1 MKAAPVRY
9 RGIVADS
16 ARWEGFQFRDDDIV
30 ISTPPKCGT
39 TWMQTMCAL
48 VIFQTPDFDSSIDE
62 LSPWLDMLTRDRD
75 ETVAQLE
82 RQTHRRFIKSHTP
95 LDGLPFDERVTYI
108 CVGRDPRDVALSWD
122 NHMANM
128 DFFAFLSARQAAVGL
143 EDIADVLAQGPPQV
157 PEEEIDRFWAWVD
170 NETPPSGGPSSLN
183 GMLHHL
189 DTFWRGR
196 DLPNVHLFHYSDLQ
210 ADLGREMK
218 RLAECLDIP
227 VDLDRSPELVEAA
240 TFETYLAAALE
251 LEGQFQS
258 LATTSSDLAEGMAA
272 FREKRDPKFT
282 GR

>member
-1 MKAAPVRY
+1 
-9 RGIVADS
+9 
-16 ARWEGFQFRDDDIV
+16 
-30 ISTPPKCGT
+30 
-39 TWMQTMCAL
+39 
-48 VIFQTPDFDSSIDE
+48 
-62 LSPWLDMLTRDRD
+62 MLTRDRD
-75 ETVAQLE
+75 DTAAHLE

-95 LDGLPFDERVTYI
+95 FGGLPFDERVTYI

-240 TFETYLAAALE
+240 TFEKMRTRADQFAPEVSNNLWHDNGRFFNSGTS
-251 LEGQFQS
+251 GQWRR
-258 LATTSSDLAEGMAA
+258 LLDDEGMARYRA
-272 FREKRDPKFT
+272 RAQAVAEP
-282 GR
+282 